1 MLKRDWSS
9 IAKLIDVH
17 TRVAISLATDSEI
30 LKCFELGFPH
40 LFTEGDDE
48 GPFKIPLS
56 ILKQAATEVA
66 VEELGDEEFEGN
78 FWLHLAMAKYPHLTI
93 PISHEWDLDH
103 EVPKQ
108 VLNQFVGQTALAG
121 IVITYLDR
129 QHIVLSMNLC
139 SGQEFVVGSVITK
152 PLKIDDMQLV
162 LLDYV
167 EVDK

>member
-56 ILKQAATEVA
+56 ILQQAATEVA
-66 VEELGDEEFEGN
+66 VEEYGDEEFEGN
-78 FWLHLAMAKYPHLTI
+78 FWLHRGGQKYPHLNI
-93 PISHEWDLDH
+93 PLSHKWDLDN

-108 VLNQFVGQTALAG
+108 VSDQFVGQKALAG
-121 IVITYLDR
+121 IVVTYLGR
-129 QHIVLSMNLC
+129 QHFVLNMVLS
-139 SGQEFVVGSVITK
+139 SRQEFVVGSVITK
-152 PLKIDDMQLV
+152 PLRFDELYLV
-162 LLDYV
+162 LLDYID
-167 EVDK
+167 VDK